1 MLFEWTFRAGDI
13 ASLIGGLS
21 VAAAFLYRRGGSDV
35 ELKLAVAACLKEM
48 SEIKSELAE
57 FGKAM
62 TKLAVQETKIDLL
75 MKWYDELRRGRGWV
89 QGESGID
96 HEYKS

>member
-13 ASLIGGLS
+13 LTFFGGIA
-21 VAAAFLYRRGGSDV
+21 VAAAFLYRRGGSDAD
-35 ELKLAVAACLKEM
+35 LKSAVAACLKEM
-48 SEIKSELAE
+48 SEIKSELSE
-57 FGKAM
+57 FGRAM

-89 QGESGID
+89 QGESGVD

>member
-1 MLFEWTFRAGDI
+1 MNFEWTFRAGDLL
-13 ASLIGGLS
+13 AFIGAAGA
-21 VAAAFLYRRGGSDV
+21 AAAFLYRRGGSDV

-48 SEIKSELAE
+48 SEIKSELSE

-75 MKWYDELRRGRGWV
+75 MKWYDELRRGDGFVRG
-89 QGESGID
+89 QSGID
-96 HEYKS
+96 REFP

>member
-1 MLFEWTFRAGDI
+1 MIFEWSFRAGDI
-13 ASLIGGLS
+13 LTFFGAVGAGM
-21 VAAAFLYRRGGSDV
+21 AFLYRRGGSDV

-48 SEIKSELAE
+48 SEMKSELSE

-75 MKWYDELRRGRGWV
+75 MKWYDELRRGEGWV
-89 QGESGID
+89 KGEHGID
-96 HEYKS
+96 REYK